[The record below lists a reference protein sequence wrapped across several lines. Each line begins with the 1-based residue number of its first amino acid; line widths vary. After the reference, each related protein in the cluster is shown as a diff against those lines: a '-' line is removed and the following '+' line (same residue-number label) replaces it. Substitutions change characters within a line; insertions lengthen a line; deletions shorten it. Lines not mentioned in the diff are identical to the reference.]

1 MGALFSSPAPRGPGE
16 SRDTPAPAGGPVSPQ
31 TPVGPERARQAAG
44 LLVLSLPE
52 REEPQSLACISSAGG
67 AGGRPAPA
75 PGRVCSGC
83 PARRCCQAARVTAHT
98 SRPRS
103 PGSPTAGSR
112 AQPGCPECLPCW
124 SQHRLCGC
132 KAALDCAGGGSILP
146 GEMIT
151 ATAQLQGTSRWPS
164 AHPKSFASASSGNF
178 PRACL
183 SRPLGGH
190 ADLPPGPRC
199 CHGNSKL
206 TRLGGSV
213 DTCDL
218 CVLRSVT
225 TLCSRHACLILGGKT
240 PAGSQ
245 QESKSLGS
253 NQPEPQRHRLPREA
267 QWLVQNH
274 TVRALIWVVLIHP
287 LADPGDKSLGPASP
301 GPSRT
306 RDPSPAPPPP
316 KWTGFPPP
324 GSHLA
329 PAVHTALIIQG
340 LLLCSGKPA
349 SLPTPPSGPGLG
361 SGSSKGHQRSRWD
374 QGIGSSWRHTAQGK
388 VVQTRGTTSSGGH
401 RCSQQSLPF
410 TNQQPPCGG
419 APHVPAPREA
429 SGPRT
434 GGRGLLSG
442 GDSRHARRQVVHVE
456 GTYHSIKPVHPRG
469 NQP

>member
-1 MGALFSSPAPRGPGE
+1 M
-16 SRDTPAPAGGPVSPQ
+16 
-31 TPVGPERARQAAG
+31 
-44 LLVLSLPE
+44 
-52 REEPQSLACISSAGG
+52 ACISSAGG

-124 SQHRLCGC
+124 SQHRLCGR

-218 CVLRSVT
+218 CVRRSVT
-225 TLCSRHACLILGGKT
+225 TLCSRHTCLILGGKT

-316 KWTGFPPP
+316 KWTGFPPAGVTLGPCCPHSSDHP
-324 GSHLA
+324 G
-329 PAVHTALIIQG
+329 
-340 LLLCSGKPA
+340 PA
-349 SLPTPPSGPGLG
+349 SLLRKTGLSAHPTQWAWVRKRLQQGSPTEQVGPGDRLFLEAHSPGKTCSNQRDNKLRRSPLQPAKPAFHQPAASLG
-361 SGSSKGHQRSRWD
+361 
-374 QGIGSSWRHTAQGK
+374 
-388 VVQTRGTTSSGGH
+388 GT
-401 RCSQQSLPF
+401 
-410 TNQQPPCGG
+410 
-419 APHVPAPREA
+419 PHVPAPREA